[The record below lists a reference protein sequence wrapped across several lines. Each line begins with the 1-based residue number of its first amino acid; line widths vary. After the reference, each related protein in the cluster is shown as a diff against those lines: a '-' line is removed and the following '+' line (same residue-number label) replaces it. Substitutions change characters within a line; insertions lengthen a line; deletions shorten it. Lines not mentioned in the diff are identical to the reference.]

1 MGLGQCLR
9 TEDLSSFRHPHGI
22 HDSLLFQFQG
32 IHCLILTS
40 GTPRVNVVGIH
51 TSTQVLIHLKTK
63 SKKKKK
69 DAEDRKTGSKFSE
82 NVSLRGNGVIF
93 IMEVTWCLS

>member
-1 MGLGQCLR
+1 M
-9 TEDLSSFRHPHGI
+9 
-22 HDSLLFQFQG
+22 
-32 IHCLILTS
+32 
-40 GTPRVNVVGIH
+40 NVVGIH

-63 SKKKKK
+63 SKKKK

>member
-69 DAEDRKTGSKFSE
+69 KTQKTERQEANSQRMCPSE
-82 NVSLRGNGVIF
+82 GMG
-93 IMEVTWCLS
+93 

>member
-69 DAEDRKTGSKFSE
+69 RRRRQKDRKQI
-82 NVSLRGNGVIF
+82 LRECVPQREWGDFYNGGHLVP
-93 IMEVTWCLS
+93 